1 MSVLCEPPPVFVSM
15 LVSKPNPLTV
25 IPVAN
30 LPWNTPVSVSSC
42 VFVLVVSVVCVIV
55 TVAPPSNDKL
65 SVRHE
70 SLFS

>member
-1 MSVLCEPPPVFVSM
+1 MSVLCEPPPVFVSR
-15 LVSKPNPLTV
+15 LASKPKSLTTTAV
-25 IPVAN
+25 TN